1 MNEVKNRKIL
11 YLHGFGSSGTSGT
24 VEILRKEFMGT
35 GVSDRVRV
43 IAPDIP
49 VDPKAALPF
58 IKEIAERERPTLVVG
73 TSMGGMYAQQ
83 LHGFERICVNPS
95 FALSKKHDIIYVG
108 KHKWLNRRKDGA
120 TEFHITKEIIS
131 HFAEMEEHQFEG
143 IDEVDQ
149 ILCHGLFG
157 NKDEI
162 GLPWFGEFE
171 KHYPG
176 MAYMF
181 YGGHRMN
188 AGIVRHVLI
197 PFIHNLKIF
206 RFT

>member
-1 MNEVKNRKIL
+1 
-11 YLHGFGSSGTSGT
+11 
-24 VEILRKEFMGT
+24 
-35 GVSDRVRV
+35 
-43 IAPDIP
+43 
-49 VDPKAALPF
+49 
-58 IKEIAERERPTLVVG
+58 
-73 TSMGGMYAQQ
+73 
-83 LHGFERICVNPS
+83 
-95 FALSKKHDIIYVG
+95 
-108 KHKWLNRRKDGA
+108 
-120 TEFHITKEIIS
+120 
-131 HFAEMEEHQFEG
+131 MEEHQFEG

-162 GLPWFGEFE
+162 GLPWFREFE